1 MPDGLPWASHNKKDR
16 WKPAVTQKNSIGSP
30 EDRHFGEK

>member
-1 MPDGLPWASHNKKDR
+1 MPDGLPRSSHNKKTVGS
-16 WKPAVTQKNSIGSP
+16 PAVTQKNSIGSP